1 MAQKT
6 AVGGFD
12 DDDWSRILAV
22 MAGLV
27 ALGILPKSLRPA
39 IGTASTALAGYTIAK
54 KLGWL

>member
-1 MAQKT
+1 MTQKT

-12 DDDWSRILAV
+12 GDDWSRILAV

-27 ALGILPKSLRPA
+27 ALGVLPKSLRPVV
-39 IGTASTALAGYTIAK
+39 GTASTALAAYTIAK